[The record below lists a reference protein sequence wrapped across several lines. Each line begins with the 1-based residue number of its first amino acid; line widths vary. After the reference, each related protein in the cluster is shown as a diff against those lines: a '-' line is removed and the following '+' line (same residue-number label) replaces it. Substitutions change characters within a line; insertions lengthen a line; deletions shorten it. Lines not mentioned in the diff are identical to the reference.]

1 MESERARAPR
11 SRSAAQPQPARSAEP
26 RSEKENRAAST
37 GDDSDSGVRCA
48 MDSLHPIRK
57 YSRYCH
63 ISVLFISKTTD
74 TRAVIHI
81 Y

>member
-11 SRSAAQPQPARSAEP
+11 SRSAAQPQPARSAEA

-57 YSRYCH
+57 YSRRLSH
-63 ISVLFISKTTD
+63 ISSIFRYFSKTP
-74 TRAVIHI
+74 TRAR
-81 Y
+81 